1 MNNIIQHAR
10 GVRSERQHHRGDTM
24 TSSEQS
30 PEEIATAKREVL
42 AELEALEDP
51 KILAVNQKHGDTHAV
66 NLTKL
71 RAIAKRLKAQPDL
84 ARALWEEESAAAKL
98 LAILISRPRN
108 YSQDELDAML
118 RSAGT
123 PKVHDWL
130 INYLVLK
137 SP

>member
-1 MNNIIQHAR
+1 
-10 GVRSERQHHRGDTM
+10 M

-84 ARALWEEESAAAKL
+84 ARALWDRRALPRSC
-98 LAILISRPRN
+98 SR
-108 YSQDELDAML
+108 S
-118 RSAGT
+118 
-123 PKVHDWL
+123 
-130 INYLVLK
+130 
-137 SP
+137 